1 MGVWALMTNEEAKKI
16 IGRTNGVFL
25 KNMHKALSMHRWH
38 NTDEEERRLEAA
50 CKVLRKKY
58 TPRA

>member
-1 MGVWALMTNEEAKKI
+1 MTTQEAKQI

-25 KNMHKALSMHRWH
+25 KNMHKALSMCRWL

>member
-1 MGVWALMTNEEAKKI
+1 MTSEEAKKI
-16 IGRTNGVFL
+16 IGRTHDVFL
-25 KNMHKALSMHRWH
+25 KNMHKALSAPIGRWL
-38 NTDEEERRLEAA
+38 NSEEDERRLEAA

>member
-1 MGVWALMTNEEAKKI
+1 MTHEEAKKI